1 MNKSD
6 FFVRT
11 GRANANFVIGAGVVL
26 SLFICSMLGLSCY
39 SEPQEKEFFIILW
52 CPFIVLGGWLI
63 WFAWW
68 VKYDYFK
75 ADSKGI
81 TIDVHSNSPFPKHI
95 QRSYR
100 WEELSAYSLDADHIE
115 KSAYTISHW
124 RYTLKLY
131 GANGQLLEKI
141 KPHTLFDG
149 NLQGLDGY
157 ISKYLPSKPVYD
169 LDKYNKVT
177 FPDNSAKI
185 LLVVGYVILLI
196 GILWSGLFAFLLSDL
211 EEIAVMLLFGVI
223 FCACG
228 TSLIRESNAAK
239 SDCISIDP
247 NCITADMR
255 SGQNE
260 RMHKVIAHDSYQ
272 SFSFCD
278 GILKL
283 YDKDEKEMFS
293 CSCSNLENSQY
304 LGSVLDL
311 VIYE

>member
-52 CPFIVLGGWLI
+52 CPFIVLGGWLT

-81 TIDVHSNSPFPKHI
+81 TIDVRSNSPFPKYI

-149 NLQGLDGY
+149 NLQGLGFRWLHKQ
-157 ISKYLPSKPVYD
+157 I
-169 LDKYNKVT
+169 
-177 FPDNSAKI
+177 
-185 LLVVGYVILLI
+185 
-196 GILWSGLFAFLLSDL
+196 FA
-211 EEIAVMLLFGVI
+211 IQTGVRLRQVQQSH
-223 FCACG
+223 F
-228 TSLIRESNAAK
+228 
-239 SDCISIDP
+239 
-247 NCITADMR
+247 
-255 SGQNE
+255 SGQQ
-260 RMHKVIAHDSYQ
+260 RKDSFGCRIR
-272 SFSFCD
+272 FSGDRHSLVRAFC
-278 GILKL
+278 I
-283 YDKDEKEMFS
+283 FT
-293 CSCSNLENSQY
+293 QRP
-304 LGSVLDL
+304 
-311 VIYE
+311 